1 MTDPSILLDLLIIGL
16 KNGAMIALVAIG
28 VTLVYGTVRTLN
40 LAHGDVFALT
50 TVFVTTIISGFD
62 LTPDTPLARLV
73 PGLGLTLVCA
83 MGFGAVLNT
92 SIERLAFKPFR
103 GMSRLAPLIAT
114 LGISFVLYQVS
125 LIWRVTSRSWVPH
138 EHRSVPGLPEVPTD
152 RIPDFLP
159 NFDLVQALGLPFS
172 FTIDLKDILLLLLG
186 ILFAIGVALFLRRT
200 RAGRAIRAC
209 SENAQLAELCGIN
222 YDRSITA
229 TFALGGALAGAAAFA
244 FALYYARPFGQHG
257 AQSGLIAFA
266 AAILGGVG
274 SPIGALTGGLLLG
287 VIGAYSD
294 FFLNAQ
300 WTPVV
305 VFGLLITML
314 VLRPGGV
321 AGSRESDDKAAP
333 VARDAI
339 TVFYR
344 GATGRRGLVMTL
356 GAIALMIG
364 YPFIEPAL
372 NVSLQVTFTSV
383 MIFVLLA
390 LGLTVLLG
398 FAGLLDLG
406 YAVSFGIGAY
416 TAAMLTTS
424 DNPLRT
430 ALGLGG
436 SLDIL
441 VIMAASALMAAVF
454 GVVNA
459 VLVDRMRNDYLAVV
473 TLAFGLMV
481 KQTIINA
488 SDLTGGNGGLAA
500 LPQPVLFGQTLS
512 SPTAR
517 YFLLLACVVV
527 VAAGV
532 QRLIRSRTGR
542 AFMAIGEDEV
552 AASASGVNVAHY
564 KRMAF
569 ILGTAIAGLAGA
581 LYAASISYV
590 DPDVAD
596 FRISMMVLAMVIVS
610 GAGSV
615 PGAII
620 GATVISLYDK
630 LAIPLVGDWL
640 SRSLGSQFDIRQV
653 SYLTFG
659 LALYLTVLL
668 RARRRGSGRE
678 AAPPDFGAPRRVRAK
693 GQAV

>member
-1 MTDPSILLDLLIIGL
+1 M
-16 KNGAMIALVAIG
+16 
-28 VTLVYGTVRTLN
+28 N
-40 LAHGDVFALT
+40 LT
-50 TVFVTTIISGFD
+50 R
-62 LTPDTPLARLV
+62 DTPLPMLAG
-73 PGLGLTLVCA
+73 GLGLTFIAALA
-83 MGFGAVLNT
+83 FGALLNAG
-92 SIERLAFKPFR
+92 IERLAFKPFR

-114 LGISFVLYQVS
+114 LGLSFVLYQVS
-125 LIWRVTSRSWVPH
+125 LIWRTTSRSWIPG

-159 NFDLVQALGLPFS
+159 NFDLVEALHLPFS
-172 FTIDLKDILLLLLG
+172 FTIDLKDILLLALS
-186 ILFAIGVALFLRRT
+186 IVFAIGVAIFLRRA
-200 RAGRAIRAC
+200 RAGRAIRA
-209 SENAQLAELCGIN
+209 SAESATLAELCGIDYN
-222 YDRSITA
+222 RSITA

-244 FALYYARPFGQHG
+244 FAMYYARPFGQHG

-274 SPIGALTGGLLLG
+274 SPLGALAGGLLLG

-305 VFGLLITML
+305 VYALLIVML

-321 AGSRESDDKAAP
+321 AGSKENADALSSTSSST
-333 VARDAI
+333 RDAI

-344 GATGRRGLVMTL
+344 GAAGLRGVIVPLI
-356 GAIALMIG
+356 AIALMMA
-364 YPFIEPAL
+364 YPLVEPAL
-372 NVSLQVTFTSV
+372 HLSLQVTLSSV

-406 YAVSFGIGAY
+406 YAISFGIGAY
-416 TAAMLTTS
+416 TAAMLTTPS
-424 DNPLRT
+424 NPLRQL
-430 ALGLGG
+430 LGLTG
-436 SLDIL
+436 SVDIL
-441 VIMAASALMAAVF
+441 FIVVAGAIAAAAF

-459 VLVDRMRNDYLAVV
+459 VLVERMRNDYLAVV

-481 KQTIINA
+481 KQAIVNL
-488 SDLTGGNGGLAA
+488 SDLTGGNSGLPA
-500 LPQPVLFGQTLS
+500 LPPPILFGQALS

-517 YFLLLACVVV
+517 YFLLLAFVVIL
-527 VAAGV
+527 AFGV
-532 QRLIRSRTGR
+532 QRLIRSRVGR
-542 AFMAIGEDEV
+542 AFMAIGEDDV
-552 AASASGVNVAHY
+552 AASASGVNVGHY
-564 KRMAF
+564 KRLAF
-569 ILGTAIAGLAGA
+569 VLGTAIAGVAGV

-590 DPDVAD
+590 DPDIAD

-620 GATVISLYDK
+620 GAAVITLYDR
-630 LAIPLVGDWL
+630 LAIPVVGDWL
-640 SRSLGSQFDIRQV
+640 SRSLGAQFDIRQV

-668 RARRRGSGRE
+668 RARAVPQTTPAP
-678 AAPPDFGAPRRVRAK
+678 AAALPQPVAPAHTT
-693 GQAV
+693 